1 MPLPTVSLDDRRFQD
16 IVDQAKTLIP
26 QYCPEWTD
34 HNVSDPGVALIELFA
49 WMTDLLLYRVNQT
62 PDKMYVKFL
71 DLIGVRLDPPR
82 SANVPIT
89 FYLSAPQPG
98 PVSIS
103 ENTEVGT
110 VRTESNAAI
119 IFTTEADLVIRPPKL
134 VAAFTRD
141 IDRRDEGQW
150 VTHDLSQIDLPGQRI
165 PLFAGEPNPGDAFY
179 LALKEDHS
187 HQILGI
193 TLECQA
199 AETAGVD
206 PTNPPIIWEVWQG
219 GADRWAPC
227 DIEHDGTGGFTW
239 SGEVIL
245 HLPAM
250 AQISF
255 RDVSAHWLRVRMVE
269 APAGSATYEKSPEI
283 GQLRLVAL
291 GGTVPARH
299 AVTVL
304 DEVLGEADGTA
315 GQVFRLSQTPVLALD
330 PGRDYLVVT
339 APGGAPEHWAE
350 VADFGDS
357 GPTDPHFTLD
367 SNDGALNLGPAL
379 LQPDGNVYRFGR
391 VPAKGSVLRFSRYQ
405 HGGGAAGNVPKGMIT
420 VLKSSIPYI
429 TRVVNR
435 QPALGGRDGQ
445 SLEDAKLR
453 APQRLRTQTRAVTK
467 DDFETLARQVP
478 GVLRAHCQGPGSQP
492 GGPNDP
498 KPGNVVVTI
507 LSEVDDPSGH
517 IPPERLLLSTELSQA
532 TQAYLTERRLLG
544 TQVSVQAPQFYWVS
558 VEARVGLPPNA
569 EPGLVAEVRRRCE
582 TELLR
587 YLNPCVGGPDGKG
600 WPFGRELHTS
610 ELFALLQRIPGVEF
624 VDDLKVLYRETATG
638 VAPRPAPTRLV
649 IPPNGLICS
658 DDHRVNRT

>member
-62 PDKMYVKFL
+62 PDNMYVKFL

-98 PVSIS
+98 PVTIP

-134 VAAFTRD
+134 IAAFTRD

-150 VTHDLSQIDLPGQRI
+150 VTHELSQIDLPGQRI
-165 PLFAGEPNPGDAFY
+165 QLFAGEPNPGDAFY

-206 PTNPPIIWEVWQG
+206 PTNPPIVWEVWQG

-227 DIEHDGTGGFTW
+227 EIEHDGTGGFTW
-239 SGEVIL
+239 SGAVVL

-255 RDVSAHWLRVRMVE
+255 RDVSGHWLRVRMIE
-269 APAGSATYEKSPEI
+269 APAGSATYEKSPEV
-283 GQLRLVAL
+283 GQLRLVSL
-291 GGTVPARH
+291 GGTVSARH

-304 DEVLGEADGTA
+304 DEVVGEADGTP
-315 GQVFRLSQTPVLALD
+315 GQVFRLSQTPVLARD
-330 PGRDYLVVT
+330 TARDYLVTT
-339 APGGAPEHWAE
+339 APGGATEKWVE

-357 GPTDPHFTLD
+357 GQNDPHFTLD
-367 SNDGALNLGPAL
+367 SNDGTLTLGPAL
-379 LQPDGNVYRFGR
+379 LQPDGNVYRFGK
-391 VPAKGSVLRFSRYQ
+391 VPAKGGALRFSRYQ
-405 HGGGAAGNVPKGMIT
+405 HGGGAAGNVPKGMISI
-420 VLKSSIPYI
+420 LKSSIPYI
-429 TRVVNR
+429 ARVVNR
-435 QPALGGRDGQ
+435 RPALGGRDGQ
-445 SLEDAKLR
+445 SLDDAKLR

-467 DDFETLARQVP
+467 DDYETLARQVP
-478 GVLRAHCQGPGSQP
+478 GVLRAHCLGPGAQP

-507 LSEVDDPSGH
+507 LSEVDEPNGH
-517 IPPERLLLSTELSQA
+517 IAPERLLLSTELSQA
-532 TQAYLTERRLLG
+532 TQAYLTERRLIG
-544 TQVSVQAPQFYWVS
+544 TQVTVQAPVFYWVS

-582 TELLR
+582 VELLR
-587 YLNPCVGGPDGKG
+587 YLNPCVGGPEGKG

-610 ELFALLQRIPGVEF
+610 ELLALLQRIQGVEF
-624 VDDLKVLYRETATG
+624 VDDLKVFYRETATG
-638 VAPRPAPTRLV
+638 AAPRPAPTRLV
-649 IPPNGLICS
+649 IPQNGLICS
-658 DDHRVNRT
+658 DDHRVNRS